1 MCYVIYVR
9 ETYFIFLLI
18 SMTKLEN
25 WKTITTD
32 EEGEP
37 VLKYDSHHDE
47 IVNIRTGEIIEK

>member
-47 IVNIRTGEIIEK
+47 IVNIRTGEVIQE

>member
-1 MCYVIYVR
+1 MYYNVR
-9 ETYFIFLLI
+9 RTYFILFLI
-18 SMTKLEN
+18 SMTKIEN

-47 IVNIRTGEIIEK
+47 IVNIKTGEVIQE

>member
-1 MCYVIYVR
+1 MYYNVR
-9 ETYFIFLLI
+9 RTYFIFFLLI
-18 SMTKLEN
+18 SMTKIEN

-47 IVNIRTGEIIEK
+47 IINIRTGEVIQK